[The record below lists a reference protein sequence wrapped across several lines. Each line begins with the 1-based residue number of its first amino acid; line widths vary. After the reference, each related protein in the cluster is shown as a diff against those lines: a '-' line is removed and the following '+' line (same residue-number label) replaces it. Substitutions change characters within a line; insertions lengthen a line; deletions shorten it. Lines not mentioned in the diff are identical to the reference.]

1 MMRNRIWT
9 GLRVFLPITGVA
21 VGFSFSDIPAWLAS
35 DDIKALIAE
44 LVAQVA
50 IGVVDA
56 MITVATSALLGTA

>member
-1 MMRNRIWT
+1 MRNRIWT

-35 DDIKALIAE
+35 DEIKALIAQ
-44 LVAQVA
+44 LVAQLA

-56 MITVATSALLGTA
+56 VIDVGVTVVLGTA

>member
-35 DDIKALIAE
+35 DEIKAVIAQ
-44 LVAQVA
+44 LVAQMA
-50 IGVVDA
+50 IGVTDA
-56 MITVATSALLGTA
+56 VITVAVSAFLGTS